1 MKTTERKALRPAVRL
16 MIAASNG
23 YDCVLCGHRLGA
35 QFHIDHRVALCNG
48 GEDGLDNLQAICAN
62 CHADKTAVDNQI
74 YWDKQEELRSGL
86 SRFFNP
92 FAYQGPN
99 GPRSNR
105 AFARL

>member
-48 GEDGLDNLQAICAN
+48 GEDGLDNLQDRGGQPDLLGQARGTTKRGVAVFQSIC
-62 CHADKTAVDNQI
+62 
-74 YWDKQEELRSGL
+74 L
-86 SRFFNP
+86 
-92 FAYQGPN
+92 
-99 GPRSNR
+99 PRSKW
-105 AFARL
+105 AQVQ